1 MALTLF
7 HVDWCPDCL
16 VVRRKLDDLGLAYD
30 SVVVPDSRRMRTQ
43 VHDVSGQY
51 YVPVLKD
58 DDLVLTETADILA
71 YLDERSRA
79 DQDGTATAT
88 TKFPS
93 PARTTT
99 DVSGEDDEHP
109 SCRIN

>member
-16 VVRRKLDDLGLAYD
+16 VVRRKLADLGLTYED
-30 SVVVPDSRRMRTQ
+30 VVVPDNRRMRTQ
-43 VHDVSGQY
+43 VHEVSGQY

-58 DDLVLTETADILA
+58 GDLVLTETSDILA
-71 YLDERSRA
+71 YLDEWSRTDRA
-79 DQDGTATAT
+79 GATAT
-88 TKFPS
+88 TEFQS
-93 PARTTT
+93 QARATP
-99 DVSGEDDEHP
+99 DIAGEDDDHP

>member
-1 MALTLF
+1 VTLF

-16 VVRRKLDDLGLAYD
+16 AVRQKLENLGLTYED
-30 SVVVPDSRRMRTQ
+30 VVVPDSRRMRTQ
-43 VHDVSGQY
+43 VYDVSGQY

-58 DDLVLTETADILA
+58 GDLVLTETADILA
-71 YLDERSRA
+71 YLDERYRA
-79 DQDGTATAT
+79 DRAGTAAAT
-88 TKFPS
+88 TKFQS
-93 PARTTT
+93 QARTTP

>member
-1 MALTLF
+1 MAVTLF

-16 VVRRKLDDLGLAYD
+16 VVRQKLADLGLTYED
-30 SVVVPDSRRMRTQ
+30 VVVPDSRRMRTQ
-43 VHDVSGQY
+43 VYEVSGQY

-71 YLDERSRA
+71 YLDKRYPA
-79 DQDGTATAT
+79 DGAGAAAATE
-88 TKFPS
+88 FQS
-93 PARTTT
+93 QARTTP
-99 DVSGEDDEHP
+99 DVSGKDDEHP